1 MTKHTFW
8 TASFQC
14 LAKSLV
20 VLPSNKLM
28 GMCGWMGSHFH
39 CWIDHN
45 GVAFLLELLEW
56 GRTFLG
62 FGGSENSGRYRF
74 KNGKIL
80 N

>member
-1 MTKHTFW
+1 MVIIQPVLLTGVGGG
-8 TASFQC
+8 
-14 LAKSLV
+14 V
-20 VLPSNKLM
+20 VLPGNRLM
-28 GMCGWMGSHFH
+28 RMCGWMGSHFH

-74 KNGKIL
+74 KNGKIFTSL
-80 N
+80 S